1 MRELL
6 NRLLKRDASPF
17 AGAKLATAWCR
28 ELDHDAPATQRAKV
42 LALAQGFLTDRKLPT
57 PDALEAALLIDAA
70 AQPSYEALCC
80 QYVANPRMPKE
91 LERQLWREVVE
102 YAQAMVDLYQRFVKA
117 DPEPEAKARIEALMP
132 QVLARSLH
140 YLGIQAKWHHFRYER
155 LPSKLWTQANQLYR
169 LSEIDGFDSN
179 PFPLYP
185 GHSDDVTSCADE
197 YLQLLMLATLSS
209 HNLTVRQLDWADQW
223 LDRWSKLIQLSRKFY
238 ADRHHLCVNLQED
251 GGPRRVKE
259 DQSEEPFRYWGLF
272 DLIHE
277 LQETQRK
284 LEQGA
289 SAPSLGLGEDCRQPA
304 CSDLLR
310 LIEAAWASMLRN
322 TQISR
327 SARQTVS
334 KTAEVVQGLSKLCAM
349 VRNDNDKFSRQPVE
363 SKTEVDYDEIMD
375 MRLYGFV
382 SERTR
387 SKQSANPTT
396 VQPKPKQQVSSTTWV
411 IENESEGGFGAMLHA
426 AENEWIR
433 PGALIGMR
441 TGENDNWRVCIVRRL
456 NRLRDEQLSAGIQ
469 ILSAT
474 PVAVSVKAEDD
485 ENAQINLSDVA
496 FHSTEFPMLRV
507 GLYIPHLQ
515 GGNSIN
521 TLMLHASEYASNRL
535 YSVKARDRGFT
546 VKLGAVI
553 EKGADWVWASVQV
566 VKQQD

>member
-1 MRELL
+1 MREFL
-6 NRLLKRDASPF
+6 NKLFKRDSSPF
-17 AGAKLATAWCR
+17 AGNKLANAWCR
-28 ELDHDAPATQRAKV
+28 QLELDAPAAQRAKV
-42 LALAQGFLTDRKLPT
+42 LALARGFVADRKLPT
-57 PDALEAALLIDAA
+57 PEALEATLLIDAA
-70 AQPSYEALCC
+70 AQSSYDALCC
-80 QYVANPRMPKE
+80 QYVANPRMSKE
-91 LERQLWREVVE
+91 LERQLWTEIVE
-102 YAQAMVDLYQRFVKA
+102 YAQAMIDLYQRFVKA
-117 DPEPEAKARIEALMP
+117 DPSPEDKPRIDAQMP

-140 YLGIQAKWHHFRYER
+140 YLGLQAKWYHFRFER

-185 GHSDDVTSCADE
+185 GHADEVTSCADE

-209 HNLTVRQLDWADQW
+209 HNLTVRQLDWADHW

-251 GGPRRVKE
+251 GGPVRVKE

-284 LEQGA
+284 LENGA
-289 SAPSLGLGEDCRQPA
+289 TPVSLGLGQDCRQPA
-304 CSDLLR
+304 STELLR
-310 LIEAAWASMLRN
+310 LIESAWTTLMRN
-322 TQISR
+322 TQVTR

-334 KTAEVVQGLSKLCAM
+334 KTAEVVQGLGRLCAM
-349 VRNDNDKFSRQPVE
+349 VRADNDKFSRQPAEVR
-363 SKTEVDYDEIMD
+363 TDVDYDEIMD

-387 SKQSANPTT
+387 AKQATGPAT
-396 VQPKPKQQVSSTTWV
+396 VQPKSRQKVGSVAWA
-411 IENESEGGFGAMLHA
+411 IENESEGGFGAILHA

-441 TGENDNWRVCIVRRL
+441 TGEDDNWRVCVVRRL

-485 ENAQINLSDVA
+485 ENTQINLSDVS
-496 FHSTEFPMLRV
+496 FLNTEFPMLRV

-515 GGNSIN
+515 GGNSVN
-521 TLMLHASEYASNRL
+521 TLMLHASEYANNRL
-535 YSVKARDRGFT
+535 YSVKARDRSFT
-546 VKLGAVI
+546 VKLGSVL
-553 EKGADWVWASVQV
+553 EKGADWVWANVQV
-566 VKQQD
+566 VKQND